1 MSWGELDDAAGLILI
16 ALGAVMSLTTAIG
29 LLRLPDIF
37 ARQHAAAKPQ
47 MLGLMLTVAGVGL
60 RLRTV
65 PEWSMLLL
73 VVFFQMLT
81 VPVSAHLV
89 TRAARR
95 GLERAGAGGAF
106 GVAEAEP
113 DRSDSAAG
121 GSADG

>member
-1 MSWGELDDAAGLILI
+1 MNWGDAIDAAGLILI
-16 ALGAVMSLTTAIG
+16 AVGAVMSLTTGIG
-29 LLRLPDIF
+29 LIRLPDIF

-47 MLGLMLTVAGVGL
+47 MLGLLLTVLGVGM
-60 RLRTV
+60 RLRAT

-95 GLERAGAGGAF
+95 GFADSGERRAAERPTTADADRDRPGG
-106 GVAEAEP
+106 
-113 DRSDSAAG
+113 
-121 GSADG
+121 